1 MKMINNA
8 YNVKTVF
15 SIKDLE
21 NLSGIK
27 AHTIRIWE
35 KRYNVLQPMR
45 SDTNIRNYDLQSLQK
60 LLNVVLL
67 NDYGYK
73 ISRIAEHS
81 SEKIELLVREI
92 ISEKSTKNHA
102 INAFKMAMINFDQAL
117 FFNTYNSL
125 LSEKS
130 FRDVFYEV
138 VIPLMQ
144 EIGLLWQAGTITPAQ
159 EHFITFLIKQKLL
172 LNTEKLQIL
181 EPTKTDKI
189 FVLYLPENEI
199 HELGLMYLNYEIL
212 LNGYKT
218 IYLGE
223 SVPVES
229 LKDMKKYFDNIVYV
243 SYLTV
248 EPTKDAINDYIED
261 ITTKIIDENSRVCF
275 LGRMVEFID
284 TNNISDKISVY
295 NSISDLVQEL

>member
-1 MKMINNA
+1 MINNA

-35 KRYNVLQPMR
+35 KRYNVLEPLR
-45 SDTNIRNYDLQSLQK
+45 SETNIRNYDLKSLQK

-67 NDYGYK
+67 NNYGYK

-81 SEKIELLVREI
+81 EEKIEILVREI

-102 INAFKMAMINFDQAL
+102 INAFKLAMVNFDQAL
-117 FFNTYNSL
+117 FLNTYNDL

-130 FRDVFYEV
+130 FRDIFFDV

-144 EIGLLWQAGTITPAQ
+144 EIGLLWQAGTISPAQ
-159 EHFITFLIKQKLL
+159 EHFITFLIKQKLF
-172 LNTEKLQIL
+172 LNIETLQMR
-181 EPTKTDKI
+181 EPTRTDKV

-212 LNGYKT
+212 SNGYKA

-223 SVPVES
+223 SVPVDS
-229 LKDMKKYFDNIVYV
+229 LMDMNKYFDNIVFV

-248 EPTKDAINDYIED
+248 EPTKDFVNSYVEEITAKLIN
-261 ITTKIIDENSRVCF
+261 KNSQVWL

-284 TNNISDKISVY
+284 VKTISEKVSVY
-295 NSISDLVQEL
+295 HSIADLVKLL